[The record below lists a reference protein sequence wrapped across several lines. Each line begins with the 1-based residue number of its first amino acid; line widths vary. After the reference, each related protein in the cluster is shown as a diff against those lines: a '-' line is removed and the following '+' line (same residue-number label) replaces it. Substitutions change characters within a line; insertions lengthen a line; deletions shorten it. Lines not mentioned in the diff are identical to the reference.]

1 MALIISEP
9 QTRKLI
15 DMPTALKCVEK
26 MFRDR
31 AAGKVRGVPRRRLK
45 GSVKLLNMM
54 AAWHADCDLICLR
67 AYAAEANTITLYN
80 GRTGAIQA
88 IIDMGYLS
96 SLRTGAASGVAA
108 KYLAPANA
116 KTLGIIGPG
125 WQATFQAAAIAAA
138 CRIERILVWGRT
150 AKKRKAFVRE
160 MSNTIGGDWREL
172 DSLDE
177 LEASSD
183 ILVLSTDSSTPVSD
197 GKMLKPEVLVCSIG
211 ANATVKLQRLDS
223 ADGLDRHRRPAH
235 RQGRQRRPHRR
246 LPGGSHQLG
255 ASDALGEVRRRR
267 RAQPAAQ
274 ENSFPI
280 QRGCRRR
287 PRRRAICFG
296 AGKAEEIE
304 DEAGNGNLNKR
315 TGTAYG
321 FVRHRARRKVFRDQD
336 APFKGESHCRSASKG
351 KRCLRAEL
359 HGLQLGTRFP
369 LEDLPPRMIGT
380 RWSMVNSCGGN
391 FSPQ

>member
-211 ANATVKLQRLDS
+211 ANATVKHEISNALIRQMDLIVTDDLPTAKGDS
-223 ADGLDRHRRPAH
+223 GDLIAACQAEVISWEQVMPLEKFVDG
-235 RQGRQRRPHRR
+235 
-246 LPGGSHQLG
+246 G
-255 ASDALGEVRRRR
+255 APS
-267 RAQPAAQ
+267 P
-274 ENSFPI
+274 
-280 QRGCRRR
+280 R
-287 PRRRAICFG
+287 PRRILFQS
-296 AGKAEEIE
+296 
-304 DEAGNGNLNKR
+304 NGV
-315 TGTAYG
+315 A
-321 FVRHRARRKVFRDQD
+321 D
-336 APFKGESHCRSASKG
+336 
-351 KRCLRAEL
+351 
-359 HGLQLGTRFP
+359 
-369 LEDLPPRMIGT
+369 EDLAVGRYVLEQAKRKKLKMRRVTEI
-380 RWSMVNSCGGN
+380 
-391 FSPQ
+391 